1 MKLVI
6 VRHGEPD
13 YEKDSLT
20 PKGWR
25 EAKLLADRLCREPA
39 DAYYC
44 SPLGRARDTARD
56 TLHRL
61 GREATA
67 LPWLREFSGTIIN
80 PRTGEESIIWDQM
93 PQYWTRCP
101 EFFDAGR
108 WLENPLIQ
116 TGDSAA
122 MYQEVC
128 DGLDA
133 LLMSYGYVRRGM
145 LYEARENCRKTLV
158 LFCHFGVTMMMLSHL
173 LGLSPIPLLHG
184 LILPPTSVSTLA
196 TEERR
201 KGEVFFRCCGLGDVS
216 HLYCADEPPSRS
228 GRFGEVYEDGYAV
241 RPFIH
246 D

>member
-13 YEKDSLT
+13 YERDSLT

-25 EAKLLADRLCREPA
+25 EAALLADRLCREPA

-80 PRTGEESIIWDQM
+80 PRTGEESIIWYQM

-101 EFFDAGR
+101 
-108 WLENPLIQ
+108 
-116 TGDSAA
+116 
-122 MYQEVC
+122 
-128 DGLDA
+128 
-133 LLMSYGYVRRGM
+133 
-145 LYEARENCRKTLV
+145 
-158 LFCHFGVTMMMLSHL
+158 
-173 LGLSPIPLLHG
+173 
-184 LILPPTSVSTLA
+184 
-196 TEERR
+196 
-201 KGEVFFRCCGLGDVS
+201 
-216 HLYCADEPPSRS
+216 
-228 GRFGEVYEDGYAV
+228 
-241 RPFIH
+241 
-246 D
+246 